1 MSNAFSDIRVLDL
14 SASLSGAFAAR
25 FFGDFGA
32 EVILAESVAGH
43 TLRNSKVLHA
53 YANWNK
59 KSIQFDGHDELD
71 ALIKSSDIIITTE
84 IDKEDELFVRVS
96 EKRLRKSVHL
106 SITPHGLDGNLAG
119 VPGNGLTASAR
130 TGFSHINVYEN
141 EPPLQ
146 LPVNLT
152 GFIAGVCGF
161 ITSAAVALHMRSSGL
176 GDLVDVSEVESLS
189 LASAPWAIQ
198 AIYENR
204 GWSRGVLGGKARG
217 VPAPLWEAKDGLINF
232 GLGDFRNWTESM
244 RVLGVEEYADNPEL
258 IPDIGRHGNPQLAEV
273 VAAVAQTVPSKNRK
287 DLFLALCKLRSITGM
302 VQDMSDIESCDHLNA
317 RDYFRS
323 TRIGDKLVKFPGP
336 SAHLYPI
343 KWELRSDAPSLD
355 QDREQIDLKRTPTE
369 IKNPSS
375 ASLSP
380 DGPLAG
386 KKVLAFTHAWSGTF
400 ATELLGLLGADV
412 VQIEAPHRVDVWRR
426 VSNKVPEGVQNTDID
441 QHFLN
446 TQGLYNSA
454 NLNKRAMTLDM
465 RTTEGQD
472 IFWQLVPHF
481 DIVMDNFTPQILPR
495 WGITLETLAE
505 KRPGVVF
512 ASLSAYGATGPY
524 QEFPGNGGTT
534 EPMSGLSSIHG
545 YEGDLGMNTGG
556 MIPDPISG
564 YFTIASVI
572 AALHEA
578 SKTGEAQ
585 RIEGSMLESLT
596 AIVGDALGE
605 YQLSGEIP
613 RPHGNKHPEI
623 APHGVYQTKD
633 SEWIAISADNETAWN
648 NFSNLLGLTE
658 DSQFTSQQQRK
669 ENESLLN
676 EIISKWAEGHS
687 AQDME
692 NQLTGV
698 GVCAAQVAEPYKIY
712 SEPDA
717 NFLSRDFLSYIKH
730 PETGINVLPTRAWKF
745 ESIESS
751 KVRPAPCVGQ
761 HSKEVLQEY
770 LNITD
775 EKYQKLIEN
784 AVTGTIYDYE
794 RYKKI

>member
-1 MSNAFSDIRVLDL
+1 MSHAFSDIRVLDL
-14 SASLSGAFAAR
+14 STDLSGAFAAR
-25 FFGDFGA
+25 FYGDFGA
-32 EVILAESVAGH
+32 EVILAENEAGH
-43 TLRNSKVLHA
+43 ALRKSKVLHA

-59 KSIQFDGHDELD
+59 KSIQIQDDDELD
-71 ALIKSSDIIITTE
+71 SLIRSSDVIITTE
-84 IDKEDELFVRVS
+84 INKADKLFSRITEQRIRS
-96 EKRLRKSVHL
+96 SVHL

-161 ITSAAVALHMRSSGL
+161 ITSAAVALQARNSGL
-176 GDLVDVSEVESLS
+176 GDVVDVSEAESLS

-198 AIYENR
+198 AIFEKR

-217 VPAPLWEAKDGLINF
+217 IPAPLWEAKDGLINF

-244 RVLGVEEYADNPEL
+244 RVLGVEEYAENTDL
-258 IPDIGRHGNPQLAEV
+258 IPDIGRHGNPQLMEV
-273 VAAVAQTVPSKNRK
+273 VAAVARTVPSKNRK

-317 RDYFRS
+317 RDYFR
-323 TRIGDKLVKFPGP
+323 TTNIDDKLVKFPGP
-336 SAHLYPI
+336 SAHLSPLT
-343 KWELRSDAPSLD
+343 WELRSDAPSLD
-355 QDREQIDLKRTPTE
+355 QNRDQIDIKRNPAAIENPT
-369 IKNPSS
+369 STMM
-375 ASLSP
+375 SP

-426 VSNKVPEGVQNTDID
+426 VSNKVPEGVRNTDID

-454 NLNKRAMTLDM
+454 NLNKRAITLDM
-465 RTTEGQD
+465 RTPEGQE

-505 KRPGVVF
+505 KRPGIVF

-524 QEFPGNGGTT
+524 KEFPGNGGTT

-572 AALHEA
+572 AALHES

-605 YQLSGEIP
+605 YQLSGELP

-623 APHGVYQTKD
+623 APHGVYRSKN
-633 SEWIAISADNETAWN
+633 SEWIAISADNETAWT
-648 NFSNLLGLTE
+648 NLANVLGLAE
-658 DSQFTSQQQRK
+658 DSRFKSQQQRK
-669 ENESLLN
+669 ENESLLD
-676 EIISKWAEGHS
+676 EVIEKWTQDRS

-692 NQLTGV
+692 NQLTIM
-698 GVCAAQVAEPYKIY
+698 GVCAARVAEPYKIY
-712 SEPDA
+712 SEPDP
-717 NFLSRDFLSYIKH
+717 NFLSRDFLSYIEH
-730 PETGINVLPTRAWKF
+730 PETGVNVLPTRAWKF
-745 ESIESS
+745 ESVESS

-770 LNITD
+770 LNITN
-775 EKYQKLIEN
+775 EKYQELIEN
-784 AVTGTIYDYE
+784 TVTGTIYDYE
-794 RYKKI
+794 RYKQI